1 MKHESAVQAVKE
13 LMRKDSV
20 FRSVIQGWGVATLL
34 IGLFMFYMG
43 ANTYI
48 QSYKQTDWVFGSA
61 YITDISELN
70 RSKVGRGG
78 INYSMTYEYEV
89 DGTHYTGK
97 YGPLANSIEVGRS
110 IRIKYDPSAPEN
122 STGFI
127 EPSFSD
133 IVLAVIGLVV
143 AVLGFFISGIRP
155 LIRRMTGRD
164 RFDEE
169 EKLPPEEKYDLSA
182 EDTPHTRE
190 K

>member
-97 YGPLANSIEVGRS
+97 YGPPGKLYRGGQVHPHQIRS
-110 IRIKYDPSAPEN
+110 ERPGK
-122 STGFI
+122 
-127 EPSFSD
+127 
-133 IVLAVIGLVV
+133 LHRL
-143 AVLGFFISGIRP
+143 SG
-155 LIRRMTGRD
+155 
-164 RFDEE
+164 
-169 EKLPPEEKYDLSA
+169 A
-182 EDTPHTRE
+182 EWQ
-190 K
+190 